1 MEFSFPFQSK
11 LASINSAKVLEEYEK
26 IISNLPKEDGW
37 VPLLPLFPYQGFW
50 FFSIFLKGAMYVQDH
65 FKAQP
70 TDILLCSS
78 MKTGSA
84 WLKALSFSIVT
95 RTQFNS
101 CTSPLKTTFTHHCI
115 PFLEYGELSQGP
127 EFPLLAT
134 HMPYTCLAESVIDS
148 GCKIVYLCRDP
159 KDTFVSMWHF
169 LKETTQNFLQDQL
182 NEGDNNPIITS
193 MEDAFELFCKGI
205 SVYGPYWEHVLGYWK
220 ASLEHPEKIL
230 FLKYEDMMKN
240 PESYAKRLAEFLGC
254 PFSLDEERG
263 GKIQEIIKLCSFE
276 SLSNIEVN
284 KSGKHQVM
292 SKSIANSAYFRK
304 GKVGDWRNY
313 LTTEMGERLDSLMEQ
328 KLSGSGLTFRHI

>member
-1 MEFSFPFQSK
+1 
-11 LASINSAKVLEEYEK
+11 
-26 IISNLPKEDGW
+26 
-37 VPLLPLFPYQGFW
+37 
-50 FFSIFLKGAMYVQDH
+50 MYIQDH

-70 TDILLCSS
+70 TYILLCSS

-115 PFLEYGELSQGP
+115 PFLEYGLYPIQLQ
-127 EFPLLAT
+127 LL
-134 HMPYTCLAESVIDS
+134 
-148 GCKIVYLCRDP
+148 
-159 KDTFVSMWHF
+159 DTFVSMRYF
-169 LKETTQNFLQDQL
+169 LKKTTQNFLQDQL

-193 MEDAFELFCKGI
+193 MEDAFELFRKGI
-205 SVYGPYWEHVLGYWK
+205 SVYGPYWEHFLGYWK

-254 PFSLDEERG
+254 LFFLGRR
-263 GKIQEIIKLCSFE
+263 K
-276 SLSNIEVN
+276 
-284 KSGKHQVM
+284 
-292 SKSIANSAYFRK
+292 RK
-304 GKVGDWRNY
+304 GKIGDCRNY

-328 KLSGSGLTFRHI
+328 KLSGSGPTFRDI